1 MRRLLLFMTII
12 LALVVGTTMS
22 RSPGYVL
29 IAYEDMLLQ
38 TSLWVAVLGLLALLL
53 ALRWLWII
61 LSAVL
66 GT

>member
-38 TSLWVAVLGLLALLL
+38 TS
-53 ALRWLWII
+53 
-61 LSAVL
+61 
-66 GT
+66 